1 MIAFLLGQDM
11 TQDPNRTLSAYDLL
25 RVAPRCKRS
34 SLSASARSSFSRRKL
49 LLTGFQVIGTYR
61 PSDGAPEPSRD
72 IGLPHAS
79 SVRGVAPLKRVPI
92 KVISEKSNAFA
103 SAFRYQSME
112 VPRTTLLFTSIVSKN
127 QFGMK
132 PMKPFGKK
140 LRAETANLNS
150 AIARLQTE
158 KATVEGKARVMIFVL
173 YCLTLIALL
182 ATISTILP
190 VNRRSAMSSQA
201 AMGWI

>member
-1 MIAFLLGQDM
+1 MGLQHNISGKRPTLRIAC
-11 TQDPNRTLSAYDLL
+11 LL

-61 PSDGAPEPSRD
+61 PSAGAPEPSRD

-92 KVISEKSNAFA
+92 KVTSEKSNAFA

-127 QFGMK
+127 QLSSVGMK

>member
-1 MIAFLLGQDM
+1 
-11 TQDPNRTLSAYDLL
+11 
-25 RVAPRCKRS
+25 
-34 SLSASARSSFSRRKL
+34 
-49 LLTGFQVIGTYR
+49 
-61 PSDGAPEPSRD
+61 
-72 IGLPHAS
+72 
-79 SVRGVAPLKRVPI
+79 
-92 KVISEKSNAFA
+92 
-103 SAFRYQSME
+103 
-112 VPRTTLLFTSIVSKN
+112 
-127 QFGMK
+127 MK